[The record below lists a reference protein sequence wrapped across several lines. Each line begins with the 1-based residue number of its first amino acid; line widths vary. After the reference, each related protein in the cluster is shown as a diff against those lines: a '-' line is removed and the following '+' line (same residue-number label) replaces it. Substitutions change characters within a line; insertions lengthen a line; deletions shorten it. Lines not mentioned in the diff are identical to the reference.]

1 MRKPLVLE
9 SRDYFPS
16 EQMPV
21 AVADRYPQQVFAEHS
36 HQFCEIVIV
45 WRGNGLHVLN
55 DRPYRITCGDIFYIN
70 AEDCHS
76 YESVNDL
83 VLDNIIYCLERLRL
97 NAQWNL
103 LLPPFDE
110 STRQNHWRLSTGGL
124 AQARPIIAQ
133 LAQESRKTDA
143 LSIQLTEALLL
154 QLAIV
159 LKRYRYTAE
168 SVYLLPAGEQLD
180 LLMASLQGGLDSHFD
195 LTAFCAEHQLVERS
209 LKQLFRQQTG
219 MSISH
224 YLRQLRL
231 CQAKR
236 LLRRSDYRISEIA
249 TRCGF
254 EDSNY
259 FSVVFTRDAGLTP
272 REYRQRFVTEPERVI

>member
-1 MRKPLVLE
+1 M
-9 SRDYFPS
+9 
-16 EQMPV
+16 
-21 AVADRYPQQVFAEHS
+21 
-36 HQFCEIVIV
+36 
-45 WRGNGLHVLN
+45 
-55 DRPYRITCGDIFYIN
+55 
-70 AEDCHS
+70 
-76 YESVNDL
+76 
-83 VLDNIIYCLERLRL
+83 DNIIYCPERLRL

-110 STRQNHWRLSTGGL
+110 TTRQNHWRLSTGGL

-133 LAQESRKTDA
+133 LTQESRKNDA
-143 LSIQLTEALLL
+143 LSMQLTEALLL

-168 SVYLLPAGEQLD
+168 SAHLLPAGEQLD
-180 LLMASLQGGLDSHFD
+180 LLMASLQGGLDNHFD
-195 LTAFCAEHQLVERS
+195 LAAFCAEHQLVERS

-219 MSISH
+219 MTISH

-236 LLRRSDYRISEIA
+236 LLRRSEYRISEIA

-259 FSVVFTRDAGLTP
+259 FSVVFTRDAGITP
-272 REYRQRFVTEPERVI
+272 REYRQRFVTEPERVV